1 MFEFIGFCYNA
12 VLISIMTSFFASQTT
27 FDDLLNGR
35 LAEMELWMRRLELCY
50 KPYYIHPKLGKL
62 I

>member
-1 MFEFIGFCYNA
+1 
-12 VLISIMTSFFASQTT
+12 MTSFFASQTT

-50 KPYYIHPKLGKL
+50 KPYYIHPQLGKL